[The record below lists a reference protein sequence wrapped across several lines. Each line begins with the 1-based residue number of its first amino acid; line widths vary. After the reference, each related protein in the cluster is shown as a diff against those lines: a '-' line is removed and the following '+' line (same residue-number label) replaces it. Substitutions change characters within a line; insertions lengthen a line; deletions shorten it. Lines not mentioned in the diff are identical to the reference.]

1 MPGAS
6 THALVASA
14 TAAIAARERHDRQTA
29 ATPRIV
35 RRQRGMRGTFLCVG
49 ENIVSF
55 PKLCASPRIAAS
67 SGLTLSRAAC
77 HASRRAHPSLRFIP
91 FDPP

>member
-6 THALVASA
+6 AHALVASA
-14 TAAIAARERHDRQTA
+14 TAAIAARERQDRQIA

-35 RRQRGMRGTFLCVG
+35 RRQRGMRGTFRCVG

-55 PKLCASPRIAAS
+55 PKLCGSPRIAAR
-67 SGLTLSRAAC
+67 SGFTLSRAARD
-77 HASRRAHPSLRFIP
+77 ASPRVHPSLRFIP
-91 FDPP
+91 VDPS